1 MNKLTEEKV
10 DEMMSKLHPFSA
22 VSSFLGRRRNM
33 CSNDKLRRRGGKSC
47 FLEKNRPS
55 RRRHAFVRKSRRR
68 RQNSAEL
75 VDVRER
81 KASFRSGE
89 NFFARAAVASQQQKG
104 RFRGGGGGGE
114 TWALSCQGNNR
125 NFLFPSPPREAAV
138 RSRGEKRRE
147 AQKTQ
152 AKLVVAAADA
162 MGDRDCPPP
171 PPPSLFLRATL
182 IPADNSL

>member
-1 MNKLTEEKV
+1 
-10 DEMMSKLHPFSA
+10 MMSKLHPFSA
-22 VSSFLGRRRNM
+22 VVGTCALMINCVAEEGRVVSSRKIALQG
-33 CSNDKLRRRGGKSC
+33 
-47 FLEKNRPS
+47 S
-55 RRRHAFVRKSRRR
+55 RRRHAFVRKSRRRRR

-104 RFRGGGGGGE
+104 RFRGGGGE

-125 NFLFPSPPREAAV
+125 NFLFPPPENRSAQQRRRE
-138 RSRGEKRRE
+138 RRE

-152 AKLVVAAADA
+152 AKLVVAANVRL
-162 MGDRDCPPP
+162 GL
-171 PPPSLFLRATL
+171 SLSSCALQSPAVTVTL
-182 IPADNSL
+182 PFGL